1 MMENRFKY
9 PKTLHLPWSPGLQ
22 NDDRMM
28 PMEDVLVN
36 FRDKEIILTEKLDG
50 ENTSLYSDYIHARSV
65 YSGDHPSRSWVKAL
79 HGRIKH
85 DIPKDWRICGENCF
99 AHHSIFYENLETY
112 FYVFGIYNE
121 KNECLSWNETCEW
134 SSLLGLITVPVI
146 WSGIFDIDVVLNQLP
161 NQLSFEEQEGFVI
174 RNAHSFHYLNFQKN
188 VAKFVRK
195 GHIQTDQH
203 WMSKPVVKNLLKDG
217 YF

>member
-1 MMENRFKY
+1 MNTRYKY
-9 PKTLHLPWSPGLQ
+9 KKTLHLPWSPGLQ

-28 PMEDVLVN
+28 PWTDVEEN
-36 FRDKEIILTEKLDG
+36 FSGNIVVVSEKLDG
-50 ENTSLYSDYIHARSV
+50 ENTSLYSDHIHARSV

-79 HGRIKH
+79 HGRIKN
-85 DIPKDWRICGENCF
+85 DIPEGWRICGENVY

-121 KNECLSWNETCEW
+121 RNECLSWKETCEW
-134 SSLLGLITVPVI
+134 CALLGLNTVPVL
-146 WSGIFDIDVVLNQLP
+146 WNDIFQLDVIQHYFPLTLDFDRV
-161 NQLSFEEQEGFVI
+161 EGFVV
-174 RNAHSFHYLNFQKN
+174 RNKNSFHYNNFQKN
-188 VAKFVRK
+188 VAKYVRK
-195 GHIQTDQH
+195 GHVQTDRH